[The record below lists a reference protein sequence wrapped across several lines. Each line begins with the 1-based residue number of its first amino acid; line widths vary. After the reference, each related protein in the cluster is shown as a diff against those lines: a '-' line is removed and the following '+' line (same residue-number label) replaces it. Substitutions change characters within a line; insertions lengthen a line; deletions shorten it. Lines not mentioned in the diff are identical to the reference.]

1 MACLLRV
8 TRRIE
13 KSGVSQFDTALGE
26 REMEQE
32 LATLLAENGCEE
44 GVGFAGVVGGRE
56 GLKVGE
62 EFLRRVH
69 VLPGVVFV
77 VCSVEL
83 LTVFFGEGVQ
93 LTG

>member
-1 MACLLRV
+1 MTCLLGA

-13 KSGVSQFDTALGE
+13 KSGVTQFDTALGE

-32 LATLLAENGCEE
+32 LTALLAENGCEE
-44 GVGFAGVVGGRE
+44 GVGFAGMVGGRE
-56 GLKVGE
+56 GVKEGE
-62 EFLRRVH
+62 EVFRRVC

-83 LTVFFGEGVQ
+83 LVVFIGEGVQ
-93 LTG
+93 VIG

>member
-1 MACLLRV
+1 MLGA

-13 KSGVSQFDTALGE
+13 KSGVTQFDTALGE
-26 REMEQE
+26 GEMEQE
-32 LATLLAENGCEE
+32 LAALLAENGCEE
-44 GVGFAGVVGGRE
+44 GVGFTRMVGGRE
-56 GLKVGE
+56 GVKVGE

>member
-62 EFLRRVH
+62 EFFRSVRVF
-69 VLPGVVFV
+69 PGVVLIV
-77 VCSVEL
+77 RSVEL

-93 LTG
+93 LIG

>member
-1 MACLLRV
+1 
-8 TRRIE
+8 
-13 KSGVSQFDTALGE
+13 
-26 REMEQE
+26 MEQE

-62 EFLRRVH
+62 EVFRSVRMF
-69 VLPGVVFV
+69 PGVVFV

-83 LTVFFGEGVQ
+83 LTVFIGEGVQ
-93 LTG
+93 VIG

>member
-1 MACLLRV
+1 MACLLGV

-56 GLKVGE
+56 GLKEGE
-62 EFLRRVH
+62 EFFRSVRVF
-69 VLPGVVFV
+69 PGVVLIV
-77 VCSVEL
+77 RSVEWVV
-83 LTVFFGEGVQ
+83 VFFGEGVQ
-93 LTG
+93 LIG

>member
-1 MACLLRV
+1 MLGA

-13 KSGVSQFDTALGE
+13 KSGVTQFDTALGK
-26 REMEQE
+26 REMEEE
-32 LATLLAENGCEE
+32 LAAFLAENGCEE
-44 GVGFAGVVGGRE
+44 GIGFAGMVGGRE
-56 GLKVGE
+56 GVKAGE
-62 EFLRRVH
+62 EFLRRVS
-69 VLPGVVFV
+69 VFPGVVFV

>member
-1 MACLLRV
+1 MACLLGA

-13 KSGVSQFDTALGE
+13 KSGVTQFDTALGE

-32 LATLLAENGCEE
+32 LTALLAENGCEE

-62 EFLRRVH
+62 EVFRSVRVF
-69 VLPGVVFV
+69 PGVVFV
-77 VCSVEL
+77 VRSVGWVA
-83 LTVFFGEGVQ
+83 VFFGEGVQ

>member
-1 MACLLRV
+1 MGCLLGA

-13 KSGVSQFDTALGE
+13 KSGVTQFDTALGE
-26 REMEQE
+26 RQMEQE
-32 LATLLAENGCEE
+32 LTALLAENGCEE

-62 EFLRRVH
+62 EFIKSLR
-69 VLPGVVFV
+69 VLPGVVLV
-77 VCSVEL
+77 VRSVEL

-93 LTG
+93 LMG

>member
-62 EFLRRVH
+62 EFFRSVRVF
-69 VLPGVVFV
+69 PGVVLIV
-77 VCSVEL
+77 RSVEWVV
-83 LTVFFGEGVQ
+83 VFFGEGVQ
-93 LTG
+93 VIG

>member
-1 MACLLRV
+1 MLGG

-13 KSGVSQFDTALGE
+13 KSGVTQFDTALGE

-32 LATLLAENGCEE
+32 LTALLAENGCEE

-62 EFLRRVH
+62 EFFRRVR
-69 VLPGVVFV
+69 VLPGIVFV
-77 VCSVEL
+77 VPSVGWVA
-83 LTVFFGEGVQ
+83 VFFGEGVQ
-93 LTG
+93 VIG